1 MLQGLDA
8 HPLEP
13 FALNSSI
20 NRAHNLVETVTSR
33 DKLEIQNGEV
43 TVSNDMTLGWF
54 DSRQLQISECINSPG
69 NSPFVNG

>member
-8 HPLEP
+8 YPLET

-33 DKLEIQNGEV
+33 DKLGIPNGKV
-43 TVSNDMTLGWF
+43 TVSNDTTLGWF
-54 DSRQLQISECINSPG
+54 DRRQPQISECIDSPG
-69 NSPFVNG
+69 ISPFVNG